1 MIRLPEPGP
10 RRDLWIAVLF
20 FLIAAACRFPR
31 LSYPPEEIFDEV
43 YHAKAALSY
52 LRGEMPVEWVHPP
65 TAKVLISSAVWLLG
79 YDSFAWR
86 LAPAIAGS
94 LLAPVF
100 FLLARRVLPSERAAL
115 IATALLLV
123 DGVYLVQSRTA
134 MTNIFAVLF
143 QVTAAY
149 ALVRAVLAERLPFP
163 WMLALGLAL
172 GLAISTRWT
181 SLWALGF
188 LGLVLV
194 ATRWRKPIAWRDPP
208 LVAMAF
214 VVMPALV
221 YLASYWCYPVMRPTS
236 VEHLWNTQKAMWEY
250 HATLNAT
257 HAYFSPWYT
266 WPWLARPTWYYYKQ
280 QADSVFG
287 IVALGNPA
295 LWWAS
300 VPATLAALVTG
311 IRERDPRRL
320 FAAVGFV
327 CLYLP
332 WGLAPRK
339 LNFSHYLFEALP
351 YACLSLGFFLDR
363 ALDDRRWR
371 QWAWAYLGVC
381 LGLFLFFFPIL
392 TAYPIP
398 LWLFQSELFG
408 RMPWLWFKSWI

>member
-1 MIRLPEPGP
+1 MIRLPEPGS
-10 RRDLWIAVLF
+10 RRDLWIALLF
-20 FLIAAACRFPR
+20 FLAAAACRLPR
-31 LSYPPEEIFDEV
+31 LAYPPEEIFDEV

-52 LRGEMPVEWVHPP
+52 LRGEPPVEWVHPP
-65 TAKVLISSAVWLLG
+65 TSKVLVSFAVRLLG
-79 YDSFAWR
+79 YDAFAWR

-115 IATALLLV
+115 IAGSLLLL

-143 QVTAAY
+143 QVTSAY
-149 ALVRAVLAERLPFP
+149 ALVRAVLAETLPFR
-163 WMLALGLAL
+163 WMVGLGLAL
-172 GLAISTRWT
+172 GLAVSSRWT

-194 ATRWRKPIAWRDPP
+194 AAKWPKRIHWSEPL

-214 VVMPALV
+214 VVLPVLV
-221 YLASYWCYPVMRPTS
+221 YLASYWYYPVMRPES
-236 VEHLWNTQKAMWEY
+236 PGHLWSTQKAMWNY
-250 HATLNAT
+250 HATLNAS

-280 QADSVFG
+280 QADHVYG

-300 VPATLAALVTG
+300 VPATFAALVTG
-311 IRERDPRRL
+311 IRARDPRRL
-320 FAAVGFV
+320 FASLGFL
-327 CLYLP
+327 CLYVP
-332 WGLAPRK
+332 WGLSPRK

-363 ALDDRRWR
+363 ALGERRWR
-371 QWAWAYLGVC
+371 SSAWTYLGVC
-381 LGLFLFFFPIL
+381 LGLFVFFFPIL
-392 TAYPIP
+392 TGYPIP
-398 LWLFQSELFG
+398 LWLFQSEILG
-408 RMPWLWFKSWI
+408 RLPWLWFKSWI

>member
-10 RRDLWIAVLF
+10 RRDLWIALLF
-20 FLIAAACRFPR
+20 FVAAAACRFPR
-31 LSYPPEEIFDEV
+31 LSYPSEEIFDEV

-65 TAKVLISSAVWLLG
+65 TSKILISFGVQLLG
-79 YDSFAWR
+79 YDSLAWR
-86 LAPAIAGS
+86 LAPALAGS

-115 IATALLLV
+115 IAAGLLLL

-143 QVTAAY
+143 QVTAAW
-149 ALVRAVLAERLPFP
+149 ALVRAVLAARLPLGGMVF
-163 WMLALGLAL
+163 LGLSLGLAL
-172 GLAISTRWT
+172 SSRWT

-188 LGLVLV
+188 LGLVLIAV
-194 ATRWRKPIAWRDPP
+194 RWRAPFKRWDPL

-214 VVMPALV
+214 GVLPALV
-221 YLASYWCYPVMRPTS
+221 YMASYWYYPVMRPENL
-236 VEHLWNTQKAMWEY
+236 EHLWSTQKAMWQY

-266 WPWLARPTWYYYKQ
+266 WPWLYRPTWYYYKQ
-280 QADSVFG
+280 DAIDVYG

-300 VPATLAALVTG
+300 VPVTLAALVTG
-311 IRERDPRRL
+311 IRARDPRRL
-320 FAAVGFV
+320 FASLGFL

-363 ALDDRRWR
+363 LLDAPRWR
-371 QWAWAYLGVC
+371 VWARAYLGVC
-381 LGLFLFFFPIL
+381 LGLFLFFFPVL
-392 TAYPIP
+392 TGYPIP
-398 LWLFQSELFG
+398 LWLFHNELLG